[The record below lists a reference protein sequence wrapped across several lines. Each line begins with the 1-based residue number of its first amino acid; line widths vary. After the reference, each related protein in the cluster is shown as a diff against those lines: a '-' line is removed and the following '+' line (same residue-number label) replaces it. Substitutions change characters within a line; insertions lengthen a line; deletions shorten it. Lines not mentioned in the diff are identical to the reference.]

1 MFDDIIDLIF
11 IGILIY
17 LITLMPSISQA
28 QTVAEP
34 AYANMQRAVGGIIQQ
49 STQSMGYVPNDPRT
63 YSTLRAVGSTAA
75 GAAAAAGT
83 GILVSATA
91 PAWATILAVA
101 AVSGAVSYGVSVG
114 IDALVR
120 WTFGTGSSPITVTA
134 ASISTAEWTNPNF
147 SSPPLAR
154 YYWSTI
160 HLACRGTSTPFVDKW
175 AYTNDDGFQAICRQM
190 KGVSG
195 LTADQYLANS
205 GFANNPTN
213 ITATTANQTL
223 IQAVAALSAAQK
235 QQAISYEAMA
245 MIVNHLWKQAAAQPG
260 YAGVPYSVTNPV
272 TSAQVEAWAQTNP
285 QAYPT
290 VQALVSPVTDVSTGF
305 APSTSISTT
314 TPVSPA
320 TTTVAPT
327 ANNPSTQTQINLG
340 SDPNILAPT
349 LEVTPSAQMILAP
362 LLNLLPD
369 LKSYAVPG
377 HAGACPKPAFEVF
390 SRTIT
395 MDQHCIIF
403 EQQRAAIYA
412 AGLLAFT
419 LMAMFIILSA

>member
-1 MFDDIIDLIF
+1 MFEDICDLIVLGF
-11 IGILIY
+11 VVY
-17 LITLMPSISQA
+17 FITLLPSIAKA
-28 QTVAEP
+28 QTVADP

-49 STQSMGYVPNDPRT
+49 STQSMGYVPSDPRT

-91 PAWATILAVA
+91 PAWATILAAA

-114 IDALVR
+114 IDALVK
-120 WTFGTGSSPITVTA
+120 WAFGTGSSPITVTA
-134 ASISTAEWTNPNF
+134 TSTSTAEWTNPNF
-147 SSPPLAR
+147 SSLPLAR
-154 YYWSTI
+154 YYLSTL
-160 HLACRGTSTPFVDKW
+160 HLNCLGTSIPFVDKW
-175 AYTNDDGFQAICRQM
+175 AYTNDAGYQAICRQM
-190 KGVSG
+190 KATSG
-195 LTADQYLANS
+195 LTSDQYLVNA
-205 GFANNPTN
+205 GFVNNPTN
-213 ITATTANQTL
+213 ITTTATNQTL
-223 IQAVAALSAAQK
+223 IQSIAALSAAQK
-235 QQAISYEAMA
+235 QQAVSYEAMA

-260 YAGVPYSVTNPV
+260 YAGVPYSVTSPV
-272 TSAQVEAWAQTNP
+272 TVAQVQAWAQANP

-290 VQALVSPVTDVSTGF
+290 VQALVSAVTDVSTGF
-305 APSTSISTT
+305 APSTSITT
-314 TPVSPA
+314 ATPVSPA

-340 SDPNILAPT
+340 SEPNILAPT
-349 LEVTPSAQMILAP
+349 LEGIPTAQMILAP

-369 LKSYAVPG
+369 LKSYTVPG

-390 SRTIT
+390 SKTII
-395 MDQHCIIF
+395 MDQHCTIF